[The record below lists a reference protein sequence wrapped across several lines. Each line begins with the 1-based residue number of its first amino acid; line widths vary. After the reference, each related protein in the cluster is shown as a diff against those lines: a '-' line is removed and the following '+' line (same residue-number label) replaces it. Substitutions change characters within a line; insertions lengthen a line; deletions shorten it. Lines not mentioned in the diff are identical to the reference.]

1 MYKRRSYR
9 NITIIPIFLLI
20 LSCPPSFA
28 FLGGQE
34 SKVLE
39 ESAKREQQI
48 NEQDGELLKRPYLE
62 YNAYNLR
69 DPFEDLLMRKK
80 EEIKK
85 SSESEGENV
94 TPPSLRVQ
102 GLVWGGK
109 IHQAIIDNKVVKV
122 GDVIEEAEIIEI
134 SKDGVTMLYKKRIF
148 KLSSPASNDM
158 AAGNEEV
165 NQ

>member
-1 MYKRRSYR
+1 VCKRRSYR

-39 ESAKREQQI
+39 ESQKKEQRI
-48 NEQDGELLKRPYLE
+48 NEQDVELLKRPYLE

-69 DPFEDLLMRKK
+69 DPFEDLLTRKK
-80 EEIKK
+80 EEIRKPG
-85 SSESEGENV
+85 ESEGETV
-94 TPPSLRVQ
+94 TPPPLSIQ
-102 GLVWGGK
+102 GLVWGGRTP
-109 IHQAIIDNKVVKV
+109 QAIIDNRVVKV

-134 SKDGVTMLYKKRIF
+134 SKDGVTVVYKKRIF
-148 KLSSPASNDM
+148 KLSSPASNQM
-158 AAGNEEV
+158 KTRVTE
-165 NQ
+165 

>member
-39 ESAKREQQI
+39 ESQKREQQI
-48 NEQDGELLKRPYLE
+48 NEQDVELLKRPYLE

-69 DPFEDLLMRKK
+69 DPFEDLLTQKK
-80 EEIKK
+80 EGIRKPG
-85 SSESEGENV
+85 ESEGETV
-94 TPPSLRVQ
+94 TPPRLSVQ
-102 GLVWGGK
+102 GLVWGGRTP
-109 IHQAIIDNKVVKV
+109 QAIIDNRVVKV

-134 SKDGVTMLYKKRIF
+134 SKDGVTMVYKKRIF
-148 KLSSPASNDM
+148 KLSSPASKQM
-158 AAGNEEV
+158 KTRVTE
-165 NQ
+165 